1 MEILKKSYS
10 FYILIINLDIEFS
23 TSIVSKSDSSGL

>member
-10 FYILIINLDIEFS
+10 FYILIINLGIEFS
-23 TSIVSKSDSSGL
+23 TSIVLKSDSSGL